1 MSTPTEPNVQIITNA
16 ALDDVRPGD
25 HLTWDLTWTHRY
37 VTLTNR
43 REGIAFH
50 RDEFGDWWA
59 KDGGCIT
66 VDGQAGATLTIR
78 RPVQEPPTEPGAVIV
93 ANDGHEHITATVGG
107 MTYRASEAILLGRDD
122 WHAAW
127 RSGTSVT
134 MYATPDH
141 ITPGAWKVGNR

>member
-78 RPVQEPPTEPGAVIV
+78 RTAPELPMEDGAGIV
-93 ANDGHEHITATVGG
+93 PAEGPEYIETRFGKKSRRLTWDAECLVWYDA
-107 MTYRASEAILLGRDD
+107 R
-122 WHAAW
+122 
-127 RSGTSVT
+127 GTHLRG
-134 MYATPDH
+134 D
-141 ITPGAWKVGNR
+141 ITPGTCKVEGE